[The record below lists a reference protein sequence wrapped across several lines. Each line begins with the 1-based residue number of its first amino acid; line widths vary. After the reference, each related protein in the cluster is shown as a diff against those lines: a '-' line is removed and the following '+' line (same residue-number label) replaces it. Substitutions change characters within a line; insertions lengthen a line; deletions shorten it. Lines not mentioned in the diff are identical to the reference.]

1 MKIVGFACQWC
12 AYRSADL
19 AGTLKYEYPSSILLV
34 RVPCSGRV
42 EAEFILKAL
51 AEGADGVFVAGC
63 PKNECHYRRG
73 NFVAEI
79 KVALLSHI
87 LPEFGLESSR
97 VAFLGVS
104 SSDAKSFVK
113 FAKTFSE
120 KIEKIGRSPLGVKE
134 E

>member
-19 AGTLKYEYPSSILLV
+19 AGTLKYDYPRSILLV

-42 EAEFILKAL
+42 EAEFVLKAL
-51 AEGADGVFVAGC
+51 AEGADGVFIAGC
-63 PKNECHYRRG
+63 PKNECHYRKG
-73 NFVAEI
+73 NFVAEV
-79 KVALLSHI
+79 KVRTLSSI

-104 SSDAKSFVK
+104 SSDAKSFVE
-113 FAKTFSE
+113 FARKFSE
-120 KIEKIGRSPLGVKE
+120 KIEKLGENPIGVRRK
-134 E
+134 